1 MPESW
6 RQLGATVFIGNDLA
20 AWTRAAIVFT
30 VWFLVL
36 PFAKLLVTR
45 RLHALRPEQARGPL
59 ELLLTLLR
67 RTTRLFL
74 FAVATYLAL
83 KSLRIP
89 AHIDRGIDAGILL
102 IFWVQVALWGTAAVR
117 HFIERRATSA
127 GADLVPTLGILR
139 FVGLLL
145 VWVIALLM
153 LLANLGVDITALVAG
168 LGVGGVA
175 VALALQTVLGDLFA
189 SLAIA
194 LDKPFTVGDTLQL
207 DELVGTVE
215 HIGIKSTR
223 LRSVG
228 GEEIVISNAQ
238 LLSTRLRNFGRAEE
252 RRILCLIGVTYETP
266 PDKLRAIPEIV
277 RGIVETLPDSRFLRC
292 YFKNF
297 GPSALEFEITFYSLS
312 NDVARLVDLQQR
324 FNYAL
329 VDAFAAAGISF
340 AYPTTRQIVEHASPP
355 AALRGSA

>member
-1 MPESW
+1 LQRARLRPT
-6 RQLGATVFIGNDLA
+6 LGAMNLLGNDVT
-20 AWTRAAIVFT
+20 AWMRAGAVFT

-45 RLHALRPEQARGPL
+45 RIHALRPEQARGPL
-59 ELLLTLLR
+59 EFLRALLN

-74 FAVATYLAL
+74 VAVATYLAL
-83 KSLRIP
+83 KALELP
-89 AHIDRGIDAGILL
+89 ARLDRAIDAGILL
-102 IFWVQVALWGTAAVR
+102 IFWLQGALWGTAAVR
-117 HFIERRATSA
+117 HAVERRAATA
-127 GADLVPTLGILR
+127 GAELTPTLGILR

-145 VWVIALLM
+145 VWLIAVLM

-175 VALALQTVLGDLFA
+175 VALALQTVLSDLFA

-194 LDKPFTVGDTLQL
+194 LDRPFTIGDTLQL
-207 DELVGTVE
+207 DNLVGRVE

-223 LRSVG
+223 LRSVD
-228 GEEIVISNAQ
+228 GEQIIVSNAQ
-238 LLSTRLRNFGRAEE
+238 LLAARLRNFGRADE
-252 RRILCLIGVTYETP
+252 RRALYLIGVPYETP
-266 PDKLRAIPEIV
+266 PEKLRAIP
-277 RGIVETLPDSRFLRC
+277 GIVERIVQALPGARFDRC

-297 GPSALEFEITFYSLS
+297 GASALEFEITFFSGS
-312 NDVARLVDLQQR
+312 QGVAQLADLQQQ

-340 AYPTTRQIVEHASPP
+340 AYPTVRQIVAQS
-355 AALRGSA
+355 

>member
-6 RQLGATVFIGNDLA
+6 RQLGATVLLGNDIT
-20 AWTRAAIVFT
+20 AWTRAALVFT

-36 PFAKLLVTR
+36 PFARLLVTR
-45 RLHALRPEQARGPL
+45 RLGALRPEQARGPL

-89 AHIDRGIDAGILL
+89 THVDRAIDAGILL
-102 IFWVQVALWGTAAVR
+102 IFWAQVALWGTAAVR
-117 HFIERRATSA
+117 HAIERRAASA
-127 GADLVPTLGILR
+127 GADVLPTLGILR

-145 VWVIALLM
+145 VWVIAVLM

-175 VALALQTVLGDLFA
+175 VALALQTVLSDLFA

-194 LDKPFTVGDTLQL
+194 LDKPFTVGDALQL
-207 DELVGTVE
+207 DDLAGRVE

-223 LRSVG
+223 LRSVS
-228 GEEIVISNAQ
+228 GEQIVISNAQ
-238 LLSTRLRNFGRAEE
+238 LLAARLRNFGRAEE
-252 RRILCLIGVTYETP
+252 RRALYLIAVPYETP
-266 PDKLRAIPEIV
+266 PEKLRAIP
-277 RGIVETLPDSRFLRC
+277 GIVERILQASPGVRFDRC

-297 GPSALEFEITFYSLS
+297 GPSALEFEITFFSTAQGLASLAT
-312 NDVARLVDLQQR
+312 VQQE

-329 VDAFAAAGISF
+329 VDAFATEGIAF
-340 AYPTTRQIVEHASPP
+340 AYPTVRQIVEST
-355 AALRGSA
+355 